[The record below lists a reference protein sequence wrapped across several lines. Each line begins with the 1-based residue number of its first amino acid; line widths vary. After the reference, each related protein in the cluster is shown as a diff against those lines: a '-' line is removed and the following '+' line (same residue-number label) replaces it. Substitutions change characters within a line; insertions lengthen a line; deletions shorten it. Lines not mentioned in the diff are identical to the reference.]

1 MTRVCGPIVGF
12 RGQDGDAWRLTI
24 MAAYRDED
32 NPGPLS
38 LDGVAVPPVALGD
51 AGGVRV
57 FAWTFSVP
65 LQDSARPISYTLA
78 GDAGSR
84 SINIPAR
91 GQYPRLA
98 YASCNGFSDPGD
110 IRRTEDK
117 YVSWKKLQKEHTGLP
132 FHLLLLGGDQIY
144 ADGVWRDIEELR
156 EFNEQPRAARQL
168 IAASPDL
175 PAAIERYYTEAYCQR
190 FSASP
195 VADLLASIPT
205 LMMWDD
211 HDIFDGWGSYS
222 DAEQASDVFQTV
234 YRAARRCFQLFQLAQ
249 PPADPA
255 SGSWPSLPEQ
265 GGFNALLRL
274 GELGL
279 LVLDLRSERTQGQI
293 LAPASWNAVLDALDA
308 SRGLRHLLVMSSIPV
323 VHPDLTFVQQ
333 ALDVL
338 PGQQELEDDLHD
350 QWNSY
355 SHRTEQIRLL
365 HRLLDF
371 AEANGTRVTIL
382 SGDVHVAALGVV
394 ESTRRPSRWMNANVI
409 NQLTSSP
416 IVHPP
421 PARIVR
427 WLLERLG
434 AEVRQIDR
442 GITLQMLQFPG
453 TDYRFIA
460 RRNWLSLDVDEQ
472 RRIWVNWFVD
482 GADQPITK
490 VVHPCE
496 RLAAE
501 EIAAL
506 RS

>member
-1 MTRVCGPIVGF
+1 MPSRHRTCSRRSTGP
-12 RGQDGDAWRLTI
+12 
-24 MAAYRDED
+24 
-32 NPGPLS
+32 P
-38 LDGVAVPPVALGD
+38 
-51 AGGVRV
+51 AG
-57 FAWTFSVP
+57 
-65 LQDSARPISYTLA
+65 
-78 GDAGSR
+78 
-84 SINIPAR
+84 
-91 GQYPRLA
+91 
-98 YASCNGFSDPGD
+98 ASSCS
-110 IRRTEDK
+110 
-117 YVSWKKLQKEHTGLP
+117 S
-132 FHLLLLGGDQIY
+132 
-144 ADGVWRDIEELR
+144 
-156 EFNEQPRAARQL
+156 QL
-168 IAASPDL
+168 
-175 PAAIERYYTEAYCQR
+175 
-190 FSASP
+190 
-195 VADLLASIPT
+195 
-205 LMMWDD
+205 
-211 HDIFDGWGSYS
+211 
-222 DAEQASDVFQTV
+222 
-234 YRAARRCFQLFQLAQ
+234 

-293 LAPASWNAVLDALDA
+293 LAPGSWNTIFAALDA
-308 SRGLRHLLVMSSIPV
+308 TSGLRHLLVMSSIPV

-472 RRIWVNWFVD
+472 RRIWVNWFVED
-482 GADQPITK
+482 IDPPLTK

-501 EIAAL
+501 EIAAP